1 MPKLINKDYKSVTL
15 VDKHR
20 FYLNLIKIFL
30 VILFLF
36 IASLFFP
43 WRQTVT
49 GVGKVTIFSP
59 MYRPQNINTMIDSRI
74 KEWKVQEGDIVT
86 KGQHLLE
93 LEEVNQN
100 FLDQNLL
107 ARTVGQRDAL
117 SDKKA
122 SMERMIASLKEQI
135 DSLKKFQS
143 AAVPNAELRID
154 QSTDK
159 LITVKQKYLG
169 ADQNFKTAELNY
181 ERRKQLYEK
190 GLASKRDLELS
201 ELDFIKTQAD
211 LLAVKAELD
220 IAERDIRMSRLDFSQ
235 VDAQTAL
242 KIQETEA
249 KLADAFQKLADI
261 ESSIFKADVDISNLE
276 SRIFQRNIY
285 SPVDGQIISIYA
297 PGSAEIIKSGTLL
310 ATVVPE
316 SIDQAVEL
324 YISDFFVPLVSAGR
338 KVRLQFSGFPALQF
352 SGWPMVA
359 IGTFAGEV
367 AVVDAVASSNNM
379 YRILI
384 RPDYERIEAGKDAPW
399 PTGQHLR
406 AGTNATGW
414 IILDEVPL
422 WFELWRIF
430 NGFPPSLMTN
440 PERMVT
446 RKHK

>member
-1 MPKLINKDYKSVTL
+1 MPRLSNNNYDAVNI
-15 VDKHR
+15 VDQHH
-20 FYLNLIKIFL
+20 FYRNLIKIFV

-36 IASLFFP
+36 VISLFFP

-59 MYRPQNINTMIDSRI
+59 MHRPQNINTMIDSRI

-86 KGQHLLE
+86 KGQLLLE
-93 LEEVNQN
+93 LEEVNEN
-100 FLDQNLL
+100 YLDQNLL
-107 ARTVGQRDAL
+107 VRTVGQRNAL
-117 SDKKA
+117 SEKKA
-122 SMERMIASLKEQI
+122 SMARMIASLMEQI

-154 QSTDK
+154 QSTDR
-159 LITVKQKYLG
+159 LETIRQKYFA
-169 ADQNFKTAELNY
+169 ADQNYKTAELNY

-190 GLASKRDLELS
+190 GLSSKRDLELS
-201 ELDFIKTQAD
+201 ELEFIKTQAD

-220 IAERDIRMSRLDFSQ
+220 IAGRDIAMSKLDFSQ
-235 VDAQTAL
+235 VDAETAL

-249 KLADAFQKLADI
+249 RLADAFQKLADI
-261 ESSIFKADVDISNLE
+261 NGYIFKADVDISNLE
-276 SRIFQRNIY
+276 SRIIQRNIH
-285 SPVDGQIISIYA
+285 SPVDGQITSILA
-297 PGSAEIIKSGTLL
+297 PGSAETIKAGTRL
-310 ATVVPE
+310 ATIVPE
-316 SIDQAVEL
+316 SADQAVEL
-324 YISDFFVPLVSAGR
+324 YVSDFFIPLVSSGR
-338 KVRLQFSGFPALQF
+338 KVRIQFSGFPALQF

-367 AVVDAVASSNNM
+367 VVIDAVASPNNQ
-379 YRILI
+379 YRVLI
-384 RPDYERIEAGKDAPW
+384 RPDYERINDGKDIAW
-399 PTGQHLR
+399 PTGKNLR